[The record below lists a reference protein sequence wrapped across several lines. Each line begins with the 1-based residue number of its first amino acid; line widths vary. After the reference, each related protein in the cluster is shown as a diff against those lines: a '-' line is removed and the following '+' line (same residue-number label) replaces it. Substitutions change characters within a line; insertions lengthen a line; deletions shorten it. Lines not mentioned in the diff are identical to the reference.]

1 MSSDSVKD
9 GGAVVRAP
17 VLIQV
22 LLRGAVL
29 VHGAVLPA
37 AQGALNLVLALL
49 RRSPVLEDGG
59 VVLESPVLKQVP
71 AQKEVPVPVPVPVQS
86 LNRLT
91 TPIGKTSCDM
101 HLSRIFHVDAWLW
114 SAH

>member
-1 MSSDSVKD
+1 MKD
-9 GGAVVRAP
+9 GGAVVRAQALFP
-17 VLIQV
+17 FLIQV

-59 VVLESPVLKQVP
+59 VVLEGLVQKQVP
-71 AQKEVPVPVPVPVQS
+71 AQKEVPVPVPVQS

-91 TPIGKTSCDM
+91 TPIGKKSCDM
-101 HLSRIFHVDAWLW
+101 HLSRIFHVDARLW